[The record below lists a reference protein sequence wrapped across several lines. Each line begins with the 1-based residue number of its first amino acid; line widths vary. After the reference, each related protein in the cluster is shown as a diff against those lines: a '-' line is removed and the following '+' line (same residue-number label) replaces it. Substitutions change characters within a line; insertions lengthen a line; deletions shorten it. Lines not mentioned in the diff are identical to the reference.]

1 VEAIKASDGTK
12 EGVLDQL
19 FKVSTDTV
27 VGPMSFDENGD
38 PASKVESVYLAKGG
52 EWAWQ
57 ETISVT

>member
-1 VEAIKASDGTK
+1 
-12 EGVLDQL
+12 
-19 FKVSTDTV
+19 
-27 VGPMSFDENGD
+27 MSFDENGD